1 MDLYVIDGNSYVYRA
16 FYAIKGLTDSRGRPT
31 GAVFGFTKT
40 LLKMIKERK
49 PDGLIVSFD
58 TPHPTERHEMFADY
72 KAHRP
77 ATPDEL
83 IEQAPFVREVLDAMR
98 ISVFEAPGYEAD
110 DVIATLALRAVE
122 MGMNVFIVSSDKDML
137 QLVDDRI
144 KVYDPI
150 KDVVLDE
157 EHVREKFGVPPGRV
171 TEYMALVGDSA
182 DNIPGV
188 KGVGDKTAKKL
199 LGQFKSIDELIAHPE
214 RIQNQ
219 RLKSK
224 ISEGVEDIKLS
235 KRLAE
240 INRNVP
246 LQAEDDDFRVREPDW
261 EALRAIFRDFELTSL
276 MGYLPQSRQPVRHYE
291 TVLEL
296 KRLEEIGEF
305 LKEGFSIST
314 KADDGGGLAGLS
326 LSWQKGKAAYV
337 PLAHTYEGVPDQIQ
351 KKLALDAIKRLIED
365 EDIPKT
371 GHDLKRDM
379 LIMRG
384 EGITMKGRL
393 YDTSLASY
401 LLNPIK
407 ADHSLDGIGL
417 EHLSRKKKSIK
428 EVAGKNG
435 FDKVELSVATDYASE
450 EAELAIELKD
460 ILFSQ
465 LGKEGLEGAY
475 FDVEMPLVH
484 VLAEMEEA
492 GMRIDTVLLNDLSIE
507 LQQELDSLQ
516 TRIFFL
522 AGEEFNINS
531 PKQLGAVLFERLGLK
546 PGKKKKTGYSTD
558 MSVLEELAR
567 THELPQEILN
577 WRSISKIKNTYVDVL
592 PRLVSPKTGR
602 LHTSFNQT
610 VTATGRLSSSEPN
623 LQNIPVRGTWG
634 KRIREAFIAE
644 DGNIIVSADYS
655 QIELRILAH
664 LSEDSVL
671 LDAFENDMDIH
682 TRTASEIFN
691 VPEPE
696 VTKDMRQVAKTVN
709 FGVIYGMSPFG
720 LSEALGISI
729 SEAERYIDQYFKRH
743 SGIKAYLE
751 HVLEET
757 RELGFVKTLSGR
769 KRPVPELR
777 SRNYQTRQF
786 GERLTLNSPIQ
797 GTAADIIKIAMIDIS
812 KKLRGFDMRT
822 KMVLQVHDE
831 LVFDVPTE
839 EEDRVMALVV
849 ESMQGAVQLK
859 VPLRVDVGSGPN
871 WAEAH

>member
-1 MDLYVIDGNSYVYRA
+1 MD
-16 FYAIKGLTDSRGRPT
+16 
-31 GAVFGFTKT
+31 
-40 LLKMIKERK
+40 
-49 PDGLIVSFD
+49 
-58 TPHPTERHEMFADY
+58 
-72 KAHRP
+72 
-77 ATPDEL
+77 
-83 IEQAPFVREVLDAMR
+83 
-98 ISVFEAPGYEAD
+98 
-110 DVIATLALRAVE
+110 
-122 MGMNVFIVSSDKDML
+122 MNVFIVSSDKDML

-199 LGQFKSIDELIAHPE
+199 LGQFKSIDELINNPE
-214 RIQNQ
+214 RIQNL

-246 LQAEDDDFRVREPDW
+246 LQAEDDDFRVKEPDW
-261 EALRAIFRDFELTSL
+261 EALRSIFRDFELTSL
-276 MGYLPQSRQPVRHYE
+276 MGFLPQSRQTVRHYE
-291 TVLEL
+291 TVTEPE
-296 KRLEEIGEF
+296 RLGEIANSI
-305 LKEGFSIST
+305 KEGFSIST
-314 KADDGGGLAGLS
+314 KADDGGGLAGFS

-337 PLAHTYEGVPDQIQ
+337 PLAHTYEGVPEQIQ
-351 KKLALDAIKRLIED
+351 KKLALDAVKRLIED
-365 EDIPKT
+365 EDISKT

-379 LIMRG
+379 IIMRG

-393 YDTSLASY
+393 YETTLASY

-407 ADHSLDGIGL
+407 ADHSLDGIAL

-428 EVAGKNG
+428 EVAGKKG
-435 FDKVELSVATDYASE
+435 FDKVELSMATDFASE
-450 EAELAIELKD
+450 EAEIALELKD

-465 LGKEGLEGAY
+465 LGKEGLEGVY
-475 FDVEMPLVH
+475 FDVEMPLVY

-492 GMRIDTVLLNDLSIE
+492 GMRIDTERLNDLSKE
-507 LQQELDSLQ
+507 LQLELDSLQ

-531 PKQLGAVLFERLGLK
+531 PKQLGAVLFDRLGLK

-577 WRSISKIKNTYVDVL
+577 WRSISKLKNTYVDVL
-592 PRLVSPKTGR
+592 PRLVNPKTGR
-602 LHTSFNQT
+602 LHTSFNQA

-623 LQNIPVRGTWG
+623 LQSIPVRGTWG

-664 LSEDSVL
+664 LSGDSVL
-671 LDAFENDMDIH
+671 LDAFKNNMDIH

-691 VPEPE
+691 VPEQG
-696 VTKDMRQVAKTVN
+696 VTKDLRQVAKTVN

-729 SEAERYIDQYFKRH
+729 GEAERYIDQYFMRH
-743 SGIKAYLE
+743 SGVKTYLE
-751 HVLEET
+751 HVLDEA

-797 GTAADIIKIAMIDIS
+797 GTAADIIKMAMIDIS
-812 KKLRGFDMRT
+812 NKIRGLDMRT

-831 LVFDVPTE
+831 LVFDVPMGE
-839 EEDRVMALVV
+839 KDRIMALVV

-859 VPLRVDVGSGPN
+859 VPLRVDVGSGSN